1 MGPNYCT
8 GHFNSVSYNGAPLY
22 PACFP
27 DTWDS
32 GFSFPIKMISGSS
45 LDCRLFKTEIS
56 LRFSCS
62 FSLFLVYQC
71 VRSVRDGLFVLK
83 LTEETLADSVS
94 KLS

>member
-1 MGPNYCT
+1 M
-8 GHFNSVSYNGAPLY
+8 Y

-32 GFSFPIKMISGSS
+32 GFSFSIKMISGSS
-45 LDCRLFKTEIS
+45 LDCHRLLKTEIS
-56 LRFSCS
+56 LCFSCL